1 MNQEDK
7 KTLDFLKEDMEENGA
22 VVVYIT
28 SEGDLMLVTTGELKK
43 PQIKVAERVLTAA
56 KPSIVLS
63 IVLFIEISLI
73 KLEERVL
80 EFAAKLFKRV

>member
-1 MNQEDK
+1 MKKEDK

-28 SEGDLMLVTTGELKK
+28 SEGDLMLITTGELKK

-63 IVLFIEISLI
+63 IVLFIEVSLI

>member
-80 EFAAKLFKRV
+80 EFDAKIFKRV

>member
-1 MNQEDK
+1 MKKEDK

-28 SEGDLMLVTTGELKK
+28 SKGDLMLITTGELKK

-56 KPSIVLS
+56 KPSIILS
-63 IVLFIEISLI
+63 IVLFIEVSLI